1 MNWTRLAF
9 YARKVYLAW
18 RQWKA
23 KKSEPKGQLL
33 DFTPP
38 VKSQPSG
45 LPREKKAALIELQ
58 AKQRKKQASPK
69 PPKDAA

>member
-23 KKSEPKGQLL
+23 LKAEPKGQVL
-33 DFTPP
+33 DFTPAP
-38 VKSQPSG
+38 KSQPKG
-45 LPREKKAALIELQ
+45 LPRETKAALIELQ
-58 AKQRKKQASPK
+58 TKGKKKASPK
-69 PPKDAA
+69 PPKDVA

>member
-1 MNWTRLAF
+1 MNWTRIAF

-23 KKSEPKGQLL
+23 LKAEPKGQVL
-33 DFTPP
+33 DFTPAP
-38 VKSQPSG
+38 KSQPKG
-45 LPREKKAALIELQ
+45 LPRETKAALIELQ
-58 AKQRKKQASPK
+58 TKGKKKSSPK